1 MITKPPKV
9 ILIDD
14 DPFTMAMAKRV
25 VNRIVTSD
33 RIQTFYSAEDALHYL
48 GTTDGLSEDDM
59 SDPGIILSDLHM
71 PNMDGFQFLDEFSK
85 LPQPV
90 RNRYSVFVV
99 SSTTDREERAKLFEK
114 SSFAGFCPKPLT
126 RQKFVGLMEHIYC
139 NAK

>member
-9 ILIDD
+9 VLIDD
-14 DPFTMAMAKRV
+14 DLFTMAMAKRV
-25 VNRIVTSD
+25 VNRIVASD